1 MVENIKEYLD
11 EGKIVCMMMTD
22 LSRAFDCISYK
33 LLIAKLHAYGLSQ
46 TACELIFS
54 YYENRKQQVKLG
66 NISSEWENVYKG
78 SAQGSVIGPVSYNIF
93 SNDLF
98 LILDDNVHVY
108 NYADDNSY
116 MCAGYDNIETQQCLM
131 QNIEKLLL
139 GMKKII

>member
-1 MVENIKEYLD
+1 MLPCISKVFERIIVNQLSEYFENIFNNIVSGFRKKHSCETVLLHMVENIKEYLD

-46 TACELIFS
+46 TACQLMFS

-78 SAQGSVIGPVSYNIF
+78 SAQGSVVGPVSYNIF
-93 SNDLF
+93 SHDLF
-98 LILDDNVHVY
+98 
-108 NYADDNSY
+108 
-116 MCAGYDNIETQQCLM
+116 
-131 QNIEKLLL
+131 
-139 GMKKII
+139 